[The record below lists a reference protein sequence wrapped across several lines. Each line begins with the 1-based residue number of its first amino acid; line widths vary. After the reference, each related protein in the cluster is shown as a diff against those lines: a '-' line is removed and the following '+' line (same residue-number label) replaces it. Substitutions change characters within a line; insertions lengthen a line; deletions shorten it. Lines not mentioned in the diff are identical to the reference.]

1 MQYTVQFTNVNDPY
15 IRYLIVCA
23 DKQWGQSGCQPW
35 TGDWVSEDAPIGG
48 TDTSPP
54 ISASQTV
61 TAVTSS
67 DAGYYYSVKILDS
80 NGNTVKEC
88 QQVDRNHPC
97 VYSISPT
104 PAPSPTHAPTIPAPT
119 IPGPAGL
126 SWETIALIGAGMALG
141 GTAIALAW
149 RKRR

>member
-1 MQYTVQFTNVNDPY
+1 MQYTVVFTNVNDPY
-15 IRYLIVCA
+15 VRYLIVCA
-23 DKQWGQSGCQPW
+23 DKQWGQPGCQPW
-35 TGDWVSEDAPIGG
+35 TGDWVGEDAPIGG

-54 ISASQTV
+54 ISANQMI

-80 NGNTVKEC
+80 SGNVVKEC

-97 VYSISPT
+97 VYSISPSMPT
-104 PAPSPTHAPTIPAPT
+104 PSIPA
-119 IPGPAGL
+119 PAGL
-126 SWETIALIGAGMALG
+126 SWETIALIGAGVALG
-141 GTAIALAW
+141 GTAIALATR

>member
-15 IRYLIVCA
+15 ARYLIVCA
-23 DKQWGQSGCQPW
+23 DKQWGQPGCQPW

-54 ISASQTV
+54 ISASRMV

-80 NGNTVKEC
+80 NGNVVKEC
-88 QQVDRNHPC
+88 QQVDRNNPC
-97 VYSISPT
+97 VYSTSPGV
-104 PAPSPTHAPTIPAPT
+104 PAPS

>member
-1 MQYTVQFTNVNDPY
+1 MQYTVVFTNVNDPY
-15 IRYLIVCA
+15 VRYLIVCA
-23 DKQWGQSGCQPW
+23 DKQWGQPGCQPW

-48 TDTSPP
+48 TDTSS
-54 ISASQTV
+54 ISASRMV

-80 NGNTVKEC
+80 NGNVVKEC
-88 QQVDRNHPC
+88 QQVDKNNPC
-97 VYSISPT
+97 VYTISVPI
-104 PAPSPTHAPTIPAPT
+104 PIPS

>member
-1 MQYTVQFTNVNDPY
+1 MQYTVVFTNVNDPY
-15 IRYLIVCA
+15 VRYLIVCA
-23 DKQWGQSGCQPW
+23 DKQWGQPGCQPW

-48 TDTSPP
+48 TDTSS
-54 ISASQTV
+54 ISASRMV

-80 NGNTVKEC
+80 NGNVVKEC

-97 VYSISPT
+97 VYSTSPGV
-104 PAPSPTHAPTIPAPT
+104 PVPS

-126 SWETIALIGAGMALG
+126 SWETIALIGAGAALG